1 MNLRPLPDEVE
12 RLLVRVRSSARLTA
26 HLQLV
31 HDVAA
36 QLTEELETTFPKLAF
51 DAEAVCFGAATHDLG
66 KALHP
71 NELTGSGSERGSRLQ
86 AAARERSRRASS
98 PFCPHAR
105 EVEWATIEDQLV
117 SLADKIWKGRRQD
130 DLEQLIVARIAAV
143 TGDEAWNIFMSLDEI
158 LTRLA
163 ASADERLEYQSR
175 H

>member
-1 MNLRPLPDEVE
+1 M
-12 RLLVRVRSSARLTA
+12 
-26 HLQLV
+26 
-31 HDVAA
+31 
-36 QLTEELETTFPKLAF
+36 
-51 DAEAVCFGAATHDLG
+51 
-66 KALHP
+66 
-71 NELTGSGSERGSRLQ
+71 
-86 AAARERSRRASS
+86 
-98 PFCPHAR
+98 
-105 EVEWATIEDQLV
+105 EWATIEDQLV